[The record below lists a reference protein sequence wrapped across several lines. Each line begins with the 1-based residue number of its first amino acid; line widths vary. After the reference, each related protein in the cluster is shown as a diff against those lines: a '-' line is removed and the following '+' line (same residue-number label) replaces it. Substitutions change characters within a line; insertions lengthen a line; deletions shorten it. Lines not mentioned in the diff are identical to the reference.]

1 MIRNQR
7 RTISAEDDDIVTDI
21 TSSTSVVNQ
30 TPTINVNRDVLIN
43 IQQRNFW
50 LEDLNTRITNKTIT
64 IPLSE
69 YVTRIYLEDNY
80 YNKTKINEFIENFG
94 VKIVVL
100 QSKSEL
106 PTQGQPKYANSSY
119 IFFVKHEHMAGSNND
134 RDIYDE
140 YIWDS
145 ETEQYERIGN
155 TDIDLSPY
163 MTIASFNDWK
173 TQTYEVFVTT
183 VNNKIRALETNKA
196 DITYVNN
203 KIISEE
209 EALVNAITDEFNNAM
224 LTINSNNIATFMQL
238 VEGLNNSID
247 DSIEEHNVD
256 NTSHVDIRELPE
268 ETTDDFMS
276 KLIQKLIE

>member
-106 PTQGQPKYANSSY
+106 PKQGEPKYANSSY
-119 IFFVKHEHMAGSNND
+119 IFFVRHEHMAGSNND

-183 VNNKIRALETNKA
+183 VNNKIRALEQNKA

-238 VEGLNNSID
+238 IEGLNSSID

>member
-106 PTQGQPKYANSSY
+106 PKQGEPKYANSSY
-119 IFFVKHEHMAGSNND
+119 IFFVRHEHMAGSNND

-238 VEGLNNSID
+238 IEGLNSSID

>member
-106 PTQGQPKYANSSY
+106 PKQGEPKYANSSY
-119 IFFVKHEHMAGSNND
+119 IFFVRHEHMAGSNDD

-163 MTIASFNDWK
+163 MTIVSFNDWK

-238 VEGLNNSID
+238 IEGLNSSID

>member
-106 PTQGQPKYANSSY
+106 PKQGEPKYANSSY
-119 IFFVKHEHMAGSNND
+119 IFFVRHEHMAGSNND

-163 MTIASFNDWK
+163 MTIVSFNDWK

-238 VEGLNNSID
+238 IEGLNSSID